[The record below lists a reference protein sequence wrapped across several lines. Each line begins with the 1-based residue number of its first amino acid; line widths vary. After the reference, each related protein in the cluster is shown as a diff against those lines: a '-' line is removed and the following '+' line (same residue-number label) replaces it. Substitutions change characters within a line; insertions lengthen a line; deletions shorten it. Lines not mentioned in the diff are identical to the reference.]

1 MNLDTNYKN
10 WISDLKNKIRTAQ
23 IKASL
28 SVNEQMIMLY
38 WEIGKSIIEKQQE
51 HNWGSKIVEQMAID
65 LKRELPDTNGFSRTN
80 LFAMRKF
87 YLFYVDSELVHLPVG
102 LIQNTD
108 FENNIIV
115 QQAVGQL
122 EKSST
127 ESNNELVHPVG
138 GQLDS
143 NFILCK
149 IPWGHHITILSKC
162 SSIKEAQFYIKQ
174 TIQNNWS
181 RNVLQI
187 QIESNLINRQEK
199 APNNFVLTLPKP
211 QSDLA
216 IETLKDPYK
225 FDFLTL
231 EANVQ
236 ELELEKQLTEN
247 ITHFL
252 LELGKGF
259 AFVGRQYPLQIG
271 NKERKLDLLFYHLK
285 MHCYV
290 VIDLKM
296 GEFEPEYA
304 GKMNYYLSAVDDLL
318 KTDID
323 QPSIGIILCKSKD
336 SIGVEYELRDIK
348 KPLGISEFTFNE
360 LPENIKKNMPTVEEL
375 ENELKN
381 IKK

>member
-1 MNLDTNYKN
+1 MSLDSNYIE
-10 WISDLKNKIRTAQ
+10 WIIALKDKIRSAQ
-23 IKASL
+23 IKAAL
-28 SVNEQMIMLY
+28 SVSEQMIRLY
-38 WEIGKSIIEKQQE
+38 WDIGKSIVEKQKE
-51 HNWGSKIVEQMAID
+51 HNWGSKIIENMAKD
-65 LKRELPDTNGFSRTN
+65 LKSELPDTNGFSRTN

-87 YLFYVDSELVHLPVG
+87 YLFYVDSELV
-102 LIQNTD
+102 
-108 FENNIIV
+108 
-115 QQAVGQL
+115 QQPAGQL
-122 EKSST
+122 ET
-127 ESNNELVHPVG
+127 TTFEGENELVQQPAELLNNNKNLIVHQLG
-138 GQLDS
+138 GQLEL
-143 NFILCK
+143 NTVLCK
-149 IPWGHHITILSKC
+149 IPWKHHITILSKC
-162 SSIKEAQFYIKQ
+162 NTIKEAQFYIMQ

-187 QIESNLINRQEK
+187 QIESNLINRIGK
-199 APNNFVLTLPKP
+199 APNNFELTLPKP

-216 IETLKDPYK
+216 IETLKDPYT

-231 EANVQ
+231 EAHVQ
-236 ELELEKQLTEN
+236 ELELEKSLTEN
-247 ITHFL
+247 ITKFI

-296 GEFEPEYA
+296 GEFEPEFA

-318 KTDID
+318 KTEID

-336 SIGVEYELRDIK
+336 NIDVEYALRDIS
-348 KPLGISEFTFNE
+348 KPLGISEFSFNE
-360 LPENIKKNMPTVEEL
+360 LPENIKINMPTVEEL

-381 IKK
+381 L

>member
-1 MNLDTNYKN
+1 
-10 WISDLKNKIRTAQ
+10 
-23 IKASL
+23 
-28 SVNEQMIMLY
+28 
-38 WEIGKSIIEKQQE
+38 
-51 HNWGSKIVEQMAID
+51 
-65 LKRELPDTNGFSRTN
+65 
-80 LFAMRKF
+80 MRRF
-87 YLFYVDSELVHLPVG
+87 YLFYKDSQLVHQASEQL
-102 LIQNTD
+102 QDND
-108 FENNIIV
+108 FQLDVIL
-115 QQAVGQL
+115 QQAAVKL
-122 EKSST
+122 
-127 ESNNELVHPVG
+127 NNELVQQPAG
-138 GQLDS
+138 LITEQ
-143 NFILCK
+143 NILCK
-149 IPWGHHITILSKC
+149 IPWWHHQVILTKC
-162 SSIKEAQFYIKQ
+162 KNEPQATFYIQQ

-181 RNVLQI
+181 RNVLEI
-187 QIESNLINRQEK
+187 QINSGLVNRLGK
-199 APNNFVLTLPKP
+199 AQNNFELTLPKL

-216 IETLKDPYK
+216 KETLKDPYK

-231 EANVQ
+231 EADVQ
-236 ELELEKQLTEN
+236 ELELEKHLTEN
-247 ITHFL
+247 ITKFL

-259 AFVGRQYPLQIG
+259 AFIGRQYPLQIG

-336 SIGVEYELRDIK
+336 SLDVEYALRDMN

-360 LPENIKKNMPTVEEL
+360 LPESIQKNMPTVEEL

-381 IKK
+381 TL